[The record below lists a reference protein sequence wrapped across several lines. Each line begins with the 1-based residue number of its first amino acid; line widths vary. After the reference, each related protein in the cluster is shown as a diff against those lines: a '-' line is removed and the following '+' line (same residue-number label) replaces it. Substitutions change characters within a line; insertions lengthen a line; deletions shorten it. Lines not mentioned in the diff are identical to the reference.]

1 MIVVGKAPYRVS
13 LLGGASDLDWFVDK
27 NEYGLSLGYSLNLY
41 SYSVLNKLPKVSKFG
56 IINYSSRE
64 LYKNIDDIVHPL
76 IRETFKIVDLN
87 FLVEL
92 STYGSASGGS
102 GLGGSSSFLISLI
115 SSLSKLLQLKWSQE
129 FIAQKASAVEISKLS
144 KPIGRQDQY
153 LAALGGISSLK
164 FEPSGIVTQ
173 KKLSPEMDKLLRR
186 LIGNFYL
193 VPTNKSRNADEILSS
208 IKQDSSSNSMILELR
223 EIARNFIESD
233 EKRDHILESK
243 FHESVRNSWEI
254 KRNMSNVMNK
264 NLEEQYEYLKNKIP
278 NNWIRLLGAGGG
290 GFFLISLKEKI
301 KDTQLLDNFYNSD
314 DLIKAS
320 ISETGAEA
328 IIY

>member
-1 MIVVGKAPYRVS
+1 M
-13 LLGGASDLDWFVDK
+13 
-27 NEYGLSLGYSLNLY
+27 
-41 SYSVLNKLPKVSKFG
+41 
-56 IINYSSRE
+56 
-64 LYKNIDDIVHPL
+64 
-76 IRETFKIVDLN
+76 N

-115 SSLSKLLQLKWSQE
+115 SALTKLLQLKWSKE
-129 FIAQKASAVEISKLS
+129 LIAQKASNVEISKLS

-153 LAALGGISSLK
+153 LSALGGISSLR
-164 FEPSGIVTQ
+164 FEPSGIVME
-173 KKLSPEMDKLLRR
+173 KKISSEMKKVLKR
-186 LIGNFYL
+186 LIDNFYL

-208 IKQDSSSNSMILELR
+208 IKKDPSSSDMIYELR
-223 EIARNFIESD
+223 EIARNFIETK
-233 EKRDHILESK
+233 ETRDHILESK

-254 KRNMSNVMNK
+254 KRNMINVMNK
-264 NLEEQYEYLKNKIP
+264 NLEEQYEYLKNNIP

-301 KDTQLLDNFYNSD
+301 KDTVLLDNFPNSFN
-314 DLIKAS
+314 LIKAS

-328 IIY
+328 ISY